1 LVAELSDKVDVW
13 LKKRITGAMQIALE
27 QEHRADTSED
37 LVPGVEA
44 SARHHLGREVIASP
58 WKFRD
63 TAMLLGSILLL
74 FAVALWCEHGRIF
87 WEDEVLG
94 WTLLNDPSFNHMI
107 ASWVHGADGGG
118 ISFYLTGRLWLKL
131 FGPSMA
137 AFRLY
142 SQVCFAAA
150 FALFW
155 ICLRRF
161 YQPGLAAFAMLSV
174 WLVSPPM
181 VQHMGEGRFY
191 GALMATVAWG
201 IWLNLRVQDRPSVS
215 ASLYVAMFFC
225 HALMVTSQMLGVVY
239 SAVLLIWLVWL
250 DRSQGQW
257 RPRLYAAAAASWL
270 LVILSL
276 PAIRASAAVGRPF
289 FWTTQPSPLEF
300 GLDYTGFSPVLALP
314 LGLLLLYLSVRIW
327 RSGRAVKEIAEHIG
341 ARHSLYRLAFL
352 LFLVPLLF
360 LLEGTVGPPLCVS
373 RYLLPVIFATTI
385 AMAELMTQATEAMPA
400 WMSKERVIGT
410 AWCVFLGMLLGYDL
424 AYRPHRT
431 LQQKD
436 YTLALTNS
444 LPRGV
449 PVVCEDSFAFT
460 ELMYRQPRSGVLYTY
475 LLDWQNSVAAPTRR
489 MEVTHFHLMQNW
501 KRAGYY
507 SDAIHSSTAF
517 LARTPE
523 FYTLSFEEV
532 EKRGFF
538 GREKMVSRAEIIGSD
553 LHERLTADPRFRVT
567 LFRLLPLGKL
577 RASVWQVCRVGDR
590 ACP

>member
-1 LVAELSDKVDVW
+1 
-13 LKKRITGAMQIALE
+13 
-27 QEHRADTSED
+27 
-37 LVPGVEA
+37 
-44 SARHHLGREVIASP
+44 
-58 WKFRD
+58 
-63 TAMLLGSILLL
+63 
-74 FAVALWCEHGRIF
+74 
-87 WEDEVLG
+87 
-94 WTLLNDPSFNHMI
+94 
-107 ASWVHGADGGG
+107 
-118 ISFYLTGRLWLKL
+118 
-131 FGPSMA
+131 
-137 AFRLY
+137 
-142 SQVCFAAA
+142 
-150 FALFW
+150 
-155 ICLRRF
+155 
-161 YQPGLAAFAMLSV
+161 
-174 WLVSPPM
+174 
-181 VQHMGEGRFY
+181 
-191 GALMATVAWG
+191 
-201 IWLNLRVQDRPSVS
+201 
-215 ASLYVAMFFC
+215 
-225 HALMVTSQMLGVVY
+225 
-239 SAVLLIWLVWL
+239 
-250 DRSQGQW
+250 
-257 RPRLYAAAAASWL
+257 
-270 LVILSL
+270 
-276 PAIRASAAVGRPF
+276 
-289 FWTTQPSPLEF
+289 
-300 GLDYTGFSPVLALP
+300 
-314 LGLLLLYLSVRIW
+314 
-327 RSGRAVKEIAEHIG
+327 
-341 ARHSLYRLAFL
+341 
-352 LFLVPLLF
+352 
-360 LLEGTVGPPLCVS
+360 
-373 RYLLPVIFATTI
+373 LLPVIFATTI

>member
-1 LVAELSDKVDVW
+1 LLRDKVDVC
-13 LKKRITGAMQIALE
+13 LKKRITGAMQMGVE
-27 QEHRADTSED
+27 QERRGDTSED
-37 LVPGVEA
+37 LVPCEKA
-44 SARHHLGREVIASP
+44 NDSPRHSLGREVIASP
-58 WKFRD
+58 WKSSD
-63 TAMLLGSILLL
+63 TGMLLGGVLLL
-74 FAVALWCEHGRIF
+74 FIVALWCERGRIF

-94 WTLLNDPSFNHMI
+94 WTLLNDPSFSHMI
-107 ASWVHGADGGG
+107 ASWAHGADGGG

-131 FGPSMA
+131 FGSSMI

-161 YQPGLAAFAMLSV
+161 YQPGVTAFAMLSV

-201 IWLNLRVQDRPSVS
+201 IWLNLRVQNRTSVS
-215 ASLYVAMFFC
+215 TGLYVALFFC

-239 SAVLLIWLVWL
+239 SVVLLIWLVWL
-250 DRSQGQW
+250 DRSQGWW

-270 LVILSL
+270 LLIPSL
-276 PAIRASAAVGRPF
+276 PAIRASAAVGRPL
-289 FWTTQPSPLEF
+289 FWTTQPGALEF
-300 GLDYTGFSPVLALP
+300 GLDYTGFTPFLALP
-314 LGLLLLYLSVRIW
+314 LGLLLLYVSAGIW
-327 RSGRAVKEIAEHIG
+327 RRGRAVQKIAEDFR
-341 ARHSLYRLAFL
+341 ARHSLYGLAFL
-352 LFLVPLLF
+352 LFIVPLLL

-385 AMAELMTQATEAMPA
+385 GMAELTTKAIEAMPA
-400 WMSKERVIGT
+400 WMSKEWMRGA
-410 AWCVFLGMLLGYDL
+410 AWCVFLGVLLGYDL
-424 AYRPHRT
+424 TYRPHHT

-444 LPRGV
+444 LPHGV

-460 ELMYRQPRSGVLYTY
+460 ELMYRQPHSGVLYTY
-475 LLDWQNSVAAPTRR
+475 LLDWQNSLAAPTRR

-501 KRAGYY
+501 KRAGYH
-507 SDAIHSSTAF
+507 SQAIHSSAAF

-523 FYTLSFEEV
+523 FYTLSFEEL

-538 GREKMVSRAEIIGSD
+538 GREKMVQRAEIIGSD
-553 LHERLTADPRFRVT
+553 LHERLTADPRFRVS
-567 LFRLLPLGKL
+567 LFRSVPLGKL
-577 RASVWQVCRVGDR
+577 KASVWRVCRVGDR